1 MLGEH
6 EIPAGSNLYF
16 GKSARLKRNFE
27 TVACDILGQSG
38 FEEIVTPY
46 FTFDNQIST
55 LSAKEND
62 DAIKISDRENN
73 NLYLRADS
81 SIDVIRLITKRLGR
95 STKHKKWFYIQPV
108 FHYPST
114 EINQIG
120 AEFMD
125 CDDEASVIKLAVS
138 ILTKVSVGYTLQL
151 SNSNIPRLAA
161 AESGLDFELFKNKS
175 ITKLKQANIEWLNHL
190 IELELPEDI
199 LKVLPKAPSTLR
211 IELEKLYNCASVLD
225 DKNIKIDALYVSGT
239 AYYSGLFFR
248 IFDANEIFVKGG
260 AYKAN
265 DKDSFGFS
273 IYTDTVTKQLET
285 ESK

>member
-6 EIPAGSNLYF
+6 EIPAGSNIYF
-16 GKSARLKRNFE
+16 GKSAKLKRQFE
-27 TVACDILGQSG
+27 TLACETLSNNG

-46 FTFDNQIST
+46 FTFDNQAS
-55 LSAKEND
+55 SVSNRENSN
-62 DAIKISDRENN
+62 AIKISDRENN

-81 SIDVIRLITKRLGR
+81 SIDVVRLITKRLGR

-114 EINQIG
+114 EVNQIG

-125 CDDEASVIKLAVS
+125 CDDDTGVISLAVS
-138 ILTKVSVGYTLQL
+138 ILAGQKLKYTLQI
-151 SNSNIPRLAA
+151 SNSNIPNIAA
-161 AESGLDFELFKNKS
+161 SESGLDFELFKNKN
-175 ITKLKQANIEWLNHL
+175 IAKLKSANIDWLNAL
-190 IELELPEDI
+190 VELESIDDVE
-199 LKVLPKAPSTLR
+199 KALPKMPNSLK
-211 IELEKLYNCASVLD
+211 IELEKLLNCAKVLN
-225 DKNIKIDALYVSGT
+225 DKNSKIDPLYVSGT
-239 AYYSGLFFR
+239 AYYTGLFFR

-273 IYTDTVTKQLET
+273 IYTDTVIKQLET
-285 ESK
+285 ENR